1 MTRNN
6 KTTPNTR
13 TWVLYILVGA
23 LLMAGVVLASGWKA
37 LHATEERFCQTIEF
51 VKSQSTSFEQYNDT
65 ITAKALRRT
74 AVSVHQLAGDAAL
87 DLSDPHCLKQQT
99 ETLWLTGISV
109 LRPDGTLL
117 CEYTANGI
125 GYAQLEDRLKKETAL
140 DVFRFPQ
147 KTYLKR
153 VLLADGSAVD
163 VAAHRA
169 DHEEV
174 ILLAYRCT
182 PAKFVEGTA
191 LSVQSILDGYPE
203 ETSGTLFI
211 VQNNQV
217 IASNRPEL
225 IGQDATAS
233 PPVQEIRSTG
243 LAEKLTPT
251 HGWNGSGCYF
261 GMYSH
266 GRSFDL
272 YAYTDEKT
280 VFHESLT
287 LVLTALV
294 CYILLVSVLQMLRR
308 RSVQEMEQQK
318 KEQEKKYQTQL
329 EEQNRK
335 LEIALQHE
343 GAANRAK
350 REFLFNMS
358 HDIRTPMNA
367 IIGFTSLAATHI
379 DNREQVLDYL
389 KKISTSSQHLLSLI
403 NDVLDMSRIES
414 GKVKIEEKAVHLPDL
429 VHDVRSIIQPNVAA
443 KRLSLFID
451 TMDIEDED
459 IITDPLRLNQ
469 ILLNILSNAIKF
481 TPTGGMI
488 SIRIAQKNGAP
499 KGCVCYEFRIKDN
512 GIGMSEEFQ
521 KHIFEEFSRE
531 ESSTVSGIQGTGLG
545 MSITKNIVDL
555 MGGTIALTS
564 EPGKGSEFI
573 VTLCFTR
580 SGQEAEPKQLP
591 QLEGLR
597 ALVADDDTDTCLNVS
612 TMLSKIGMRPEWT
625 ISGKEAVIR
634 TKYAVEQGD
643 EFSVYIID
651 WLIPDMNGIEIVRQ
665 IRKVIGNRC
674 PIIIL
679 TAYDWADIEDE
690 ARAAGVTA
698 FCEKPLFLSEL
709 RRVLAEPFRAEPAAE
724 PAQPTAADLKGK
736 KLLLV
741 EDNEL
746 NREIALE
753 ILKEAGFV
761 VDTAEDGAV
770 AVQKIKQAAPG
781 QYDLIL
787 MDIQMPNLDGYEA
800 TRQIRALPDAEKAS
814 IPIFAMTANAFEED
828 RQNALEAGMNGHIA
842 KPLDVPHLLRV
853 LADALKK

>member
-225 IGQDATAS
+225 IGQDTTAS

-243 LAEKLTPT
+243 LAEKLMPT

-272 YAYTDEKT
+272 YAYTDEKA

-580 SGQEAEPKQLP
+580 SGQKAEPKQLP

-597 ALVADDDTDTCLNVS
+597 ALVADDDTNTCLNVS

-709 RRVLAEPFRAEPAAE
+709 RRVLAEPFRAEPASE

-800 TRQIRALPDAEKAS
+800 TRQIRALPDAEKAN

-828 RQNALEAGMNGHIA
+828 RQNALAAGMNGHIA

>member
-1 MTRNN
+1 MARKNR
-6 KTTPNTR
+6 TTPDKRIWTAYLIIG
-13 TWVLYILVGA
+13 V
-23 LLMAGVVLASGWKA
+23 LLMAGVAFFSSWRA
-37 LHATEERFCQTIEF
+37 MRTAEERFCQTLEF
-51 VKSQSTSFEQYNDT
+51 VKSQSTSFEKHNDT

-74 AVSVHQLAGDAAL
+74 AVAVHQLAEDTAL
-87 DLSDPHCLKQQT
+87 DLSDPQCLNRQAEK
-99 ETLWLTGISV
+99 LWLTGVSV
-109 LRPDGTLL
+109 LGPDGTLR
-117 CEYTANGI
+117 CESTTNGI
-125 GYAQLEDRLKKETAL
+125 GYDRFGDQLKNDAVL
-140 DVFRFPQ
+140 DVLSYPR
-147 KTYLKR
+147 KTYVKR
-153 VLLADGSAVD
+153 VLLEDGSAVD

-169 DHEEV
+169 ESTELL
-174 ILLAYRCT
+174 LLAYRYT
-182 PAKFVEGTA
+182 PAEFVEETA
-191 LSVQSILDGYPE
+191 LSIQSVLDGYPA

-217 IASNRPEL
+217 VAANRPEL
-225 IGQDATAS
+225 IGQDVAGS
-233 PPVQEIRSTG
+233 PLAQGIRKAG
-243 LAEKLTPT
+243 AAEKLTHT
-251 HGWNGSGCYF
+251 RDWNGSGCYF
-261 GMYSH
+261 GMFCH

-272 YAYTDEKT
+272 YAYTDEKII
-280 VFHESLT
+280 FRESLL

-294 CYILLVSVLQMLRR
+294 GYILLVMVLQLLRR
-308 RSVQEMEQQK
+308 RSAQEMELQK
-318 KEQEKKYQTQL
+318 KEQERKYQTQL

-429 VHDVRSIIQPNVAA
+429 VHDVRSIIQPNVSA

-451 TMDIEDED
+451 TMDVENED

-488 SIRIAQKNGAP
+488 SIRIAEKNGAP
-499 KGCVCYEFRIKDN
+499 AGRACYEFRIKDN

-521 KHIFEEFSRE
+521 KHIFEEFARE
-531 ESSTVSGIQGTGLG
+531 ENSTVSGIQGTGLG

-555 MGGTIALTS
+555 MGGTIAIES

-573 VTLCFTR
+573 VNLCFAL
-580 SGQEAEPKQLP
+580 SGQKVELRQLP

-597 ALVADDDTDTCLNVS
+597 ALVADDDTDTCLSVS

-625 ISGKEAVIR
+625 ISGREAVIR
-634 TKYAVEQGD
+634 TRYAMEQGD

-665 IRKVIGNRC
+665 IRKVIGKSC

-679 TAYDWADIEDE
+679 TAYDWADIEEE

-709 RRVLAEPFRAEPAAE
+709 RRVLAEPFGAEPDCRPVQRNAE
-724 PAQPTAADLKGK
+724 AFKGK
-736 KLLLV
+736 KILLV

-746 NREIALE
+746 NREIAVE
-753 ILKEAGFV
+753 ILKEAGFEV
-761 VDTAEDGAV
+761 ESAEDGEIAV
-770 AVQKIKQAAPG
+770 RKMKQAADG

-787 MDIQMPNLDGYEA
+787 MDIQMPNMDGYEA
-800 TRQIRALPDAEKAS
+800 TRQIRALPDAAKAG

-828 RQNALEAGMNGHIA
+828 RQNALQAGMNGHIA
-842 KPLDVPHLLRV
+842 KPLDIPHLLQV
-853 LADALKK
+853 LADVLK

>member
-1 MTRNN
+1 MARKNR
-6 KTTPNTR
+6 TTPDKRIWTAYLIIG
-13 TWVLYILVGA
+13 V
-23 LLMAGVVLASGWKA
+23 LLMAGVAFFSSWRA
-37 LHATEERFCQTIEF
+37 MRTAEERFCQTLEF
-51 VKSQSTSFEQYNDT
+51 VKSQSTSFEKHNDT

-74 AVSVHQLAGDAAL
+74 AVAVHQLAEDTAL
-87 DLSDPHCLKQQT
+87 DLSDPQCLNRQAEK
-99 ETLWLTGISV
+99 LWLTGVSV
-109 LRPDGTLL
+109 LGPDGTLR
-117 CEYTANGI
+117 CESTTNGI
-125 GYAQLEDRLKKETAL
+125 GYDRFGDRLKNDAVL
-140 DVFRFPQ
+140 NVLSYPR
-147 KTYLKR
+147 KTYVKR
-153 VLLADGSAVD
+153 VLLEDGSAVD

-169 DHEEV
+169 ESTALL
-174 ILLAYRCT
+174 LLAYRYT
-182 PAKFVEGTA
+182 PAEFVEETA
-191 LSVQSILDGYPE
+191 LSIQSILDGYPA

-217 IASNRPEL
+217 VAANRPEL
-225 IGQDATAS
+225 IGQDVAGS
-233 PPVQEIRSTG
+233 PLAQGIRKAG
-243 LAEKLTPT
+243 AAEKLTHT
-251 HGWNGSGCYF
+251 RDWNGSGCYF
-261 GMYSH
+261 GMFCH

-272 YAYTDEKT
+272 YAYTDEKII
-280 VFHESLT
+280 FRESLL

-294 CYILLVSVLQMLRR
+294 GYILLVMVLQLLRR
-308 RSVQEMEQQK
+308 RSAQEMELQK
-318 KEQEKKYQTQL
+318 KEQERKYQTQL

-429 VHDVRSIIQPNVAA
+429 VHDVRSIIQPNVSA

-451 TMDIEDED
+451 TMDVENED

-488 SIRIAQKNGAP
+488 SIRIAEKNGAP
-499 KGCVCYEFRIKDN
+499 AGRACYEFRIKDN

-521 KHIFEEFSRE
+521 KHIFEEFARE
-531 ESSTVSGIQGTGLG
+531 ENSTVSGIQGTGLG

-555 MGGTIALTS
+555 MGGTIAIES

-573 VTLCFTR
+573 VNLCFAL
-580 SGQEAEPKQLP
+580 SGQKVELRQLP

-597 ALVADDDTDTCLNVS
+597 ALVADDDTDTCLSVS

-625 ISGKEAVIR
+625 ISGREAVIR
-634 TKYAVEQGD
+634 TRYAMEQGD

-665 IRKVIGNRC
+665 IRKVIGKSC

-679 TAYDWADIEDE
+679 TAYDWSDIEEE

-709 RRVLAEPFRAEPAAE
+709 RRVLAEPFGAEPACRPVQRNAE
-724 PAQPTAADLKGK
+724 AFKGK
-736 KLLLV
+736 KILLV

-746 NREIALE
+746 NREIAVE
-753 ILKEAGFV
+753 ILKEAGFEV
-761 VDTAEDGAV
+761 ESAEDGEIAV
-770 AVQKIKQAAPG
+770 RKMKQAADG

-787 MDIQMPNLDGYEA
+787 MDIQMPNMDGYEA
-800 TRQIRALPDAEKAS
+800 TRQIRALPDAAKAG

-828 RQNALEAGMNGHIA
+828 RQNALQAGMNGHIA
-842 KPLDVPHLLRV
+842 KPLDIPHLLQV
-853 LADALKK
+853 LADVLK

>member
-1 MTRNN
+1 MASKNR
-6 KTTPNTR
+6 TTPDKRIWTAYLIIG
-13 TWVLYILVGA
+13 V
-23 LLMAGVVLASGWKA
+23 LLMAGVAFFSSWRA
-37 LHATEERFCQTIEF
+37 MRTAEERFCQTLEF
-51 VKSQSTSFEQYNDT
+51 VKSQSTSFEKHNDT

-74 AVSVHQLAGDAAL
+74 AVAVHQLAENPAL
-87 DLSDPHCLKQQT
+87 DLSDPQCLNRQT
-99 ETLWLTGISV
+99 EKLWLTGISV
-109 LRPDGTLL
+109 LGPDGTLR
-117 CEYTANGI
+117 CESTTNGI
-125 GYAQLEDRLKKETAL
+125 GYDRFGDQLKNDAVL
-140 DVFRFPQ
+140 DVLSYPR
-147 KTYLKR
+147 KTYVKR
-153 VLLADGSAVD
+153 VLLEDGSAVD

-169 DHEEV
+169 ESTELL
-174 ILLAYRCT
+174 LLAYRYT
-182 PAKFVEGTA
+182 PAEFVEETA
-191 LSVQSILDGYPE
+191 LSIQSILDGYPA

-217 IASNRPEL
+217 VAANRPEL
-225 IGQDATAS
+225 IGQDVAGSPLVQGIRKAGAT
-233 PPVQEIRSTG
+233 
-243 LAEKLTPT
+243 EKLAHTRD
-251 HGWNGSGCYF
+251 WNGSGCYF
-261 GMYSH
+261 GMFCH

-272 YAYTDEKT
+272 YAYTDEKII
-280 VFHESLT
+280 FRESLLLILT
-287 LVLTALV
+287 VLVG
-294 CYILLVSVLQMLRR
+294 YILLVMILQLLRR
-308 RSVQEMEQQK
+308 RSVQEMELQK
-318 KEQEKKYQTQL
+318 KEQERKYQTQL

-429 VHDVRSIIQPNVAA
+429 VHDVRSIIQPNVSA

-451 TMDIEDED
+451 TMDVENED

-488 SIRIAQKNGAP
+488 SIRIAEKNGAP
-499 KGCVCYEFRIKDN
+499 AGRACYEFRIKDN

-521 KHIFEEFSRE
+521 KHIFEEFARE
-531 ESSTVSGIQGTGLG
+531 ENSTVSGIQGTGLG

-555 MGGTIALTS
+555 MGGSITIES

-573 VTLCFTR
+573 VNLCFAL
-580 SGQEAEPKQLP
+580 SGQKVELRQLP

-597 ALVADDDTDTCLNVS
+597 VLVADDDTDTCLSVS

-625 ISGKEAVIR
+625 ISGREAVIR
-634 TKYAVEQGD
+634 TRYAMEQGD

-665 IRKVIGNRC
+665 IRKVIGKSR

-679 TAYDWADIEDE
+679 TAYDWADIEEE

-709 RRVLAEPFRAEPAAE
+709 RRVLAEPFGAEPDCRPVQRNAE
-724 PAQPTAADLKGK
+724 AFKGK
-736 KLLLV
+736 KILLV

-746 NREIALE
+746 NREIAVE
-753 ILKEAGFV
+753 ILKEAGFEV
-761 VDTAEDGAV
+761 ESAEDGEIAV
-770 AVQKIKQAAPG
+770 RKMKQAADG

-787 MDIQMPNLDGYEA
+787 MDIQMPNMDGYEA
-800 TRQIRALPDAEKAS
+800 TRQIRALPDAAKAG

-828 RQNALEAGMNGHIA
+828 RQNALQAGMNGHIA
-842 KPLDVPHLLRV
+842 KPLDIPHLLQV
-853 LADALKK
+853 LADVLK